1 MSTSLYIINELIPI
15 GITPQFVKITHHYS
29 HKYDYP
35 YNIFPEKGSK
45 NTNGVFTGFLTDGR
59 QVLLFCIKV
68 TRRTGEHTL
77 LWITYNERYIKN
89 SSSVIACKETTS
101 NPKFFQESEGL
112 FIKDCIVRD
121 WTLETHKMKLLSL
134 TNGETLN
141 TIDLIDDTILD
152 SIATLYKGGI

>member
-1 MSTSLYIINELIPI
+1 MSNILNIIEELIPT
-15 GITPQFVKITHHYS
+15 GITPQFVKITPHHS
-29 HKYDYP
+29 HENDYP
-35 YNIFPEKGSK
+35 YHIFPEKGSK
-45 NTNGVFTGFLTDGR
+45 NTNGCFTGFLNDGR
-59 QVLLFCIKV
+59 QVLLFTVKV
-68 TRRTGEHTL
+68 TKKSGENTL
-77 LWITYNERYIKN
+77 LWLTYNERYAKN

-121 WTLETHKMKLLSL
+121 SNLETHKMKLLSL

>member
-1 MSTSLYIINELIPI
+1 MSNILNIIEELIPT
-15 GITPQFVKITHHYS
+15 GITPQFVKITPHHS
-29 HKYDYP
+29 HENDYP
-35 YNIFPEKGSK
+35 YHIFPEKGSK
-45 NTNGVFTGFLTDGR
+45 NTNGCFTGFLNDGR
-59 QVLLFCIKV
+59 QVLLFVVKVIKKN
-68 TRRTGEHTL
+68 EETL
-77 LWITYNERYIKN
+77 LWLTYNERYAKN

-121 WTLETHKMKLLSL
+121 SNLETHKMKLLSL

>member
-1 MSTSLYIINELIPI
+1 MSNIENIIGELIPT
-15 GITPQFVKITHHYS
+15 GITPQFVKITPHHS
-29 HKYDYP
+29 HNNDYP
-35 YNIFPEKGSK
+35 YHIFPEKGST
-45 NTNGVFTGFLTDGR
+45 NSNGVFTGFLNDGR
-59 QVLLFCIKV
+59 QVLLFVVKVIKKN
-68 TRRTGEHTL
+68 EETL
-77 LWITYNERYIKN
+77 LWLTYNERYAKN

-121 WTLETHKMKLLSL
+121 WNLGTHKMKLLSL

>member
-1 MSTSLYIINELIPI
+1 MSNILNIIEELIPTR
-15 GITPQFVKITHHYS
+15 ITPQFVKIDPHYS
-29 HKYDYP
+29 HGNDYP
-35 YNIFPEKGSK
+35 YHIFPEKGSK
-45 NTNGVFTGFLTDGR
+45 NTNGVFTGFLNDGR
-59 QVLLFCIKV
+59 QVLLFVVKVIKKN
-68 TRRTGEHTL
+68 EETL
-77 LWITYNERYIKN
+77 LWLTYNERYAKN

>member
-1 MSTSLYIINELIPI
+1 MSNILNIIHELIPT
-15 GITPQFVKITHHYS
+15 GITPQFVKITPHHS
-29 HKYDYP
+29 HENDYP
-35 YNIFPEKGSK
+35 YHIFPEKGSK
-45 NTNGVFTGFLTDGR
+45 NTNGCFTGFLNDGR
-59 QVLLFCIKV
+59 QVLLFVVKV
-68 TRRTGEHTL
+68 TKKTGENTL
-77 LWITYNERYIKN
+77 LWLTYNERYAKN

-141 TIDLIDDTILD
+141 TIDLIDIFL
-152 SIATLYKGGI
+152 I